1 MQHGCRKKERDDN
14 EFLFFG
20 YYDSA
25 DVQRMFSLLFGKRKK
40 KSHCSI
46 RFFFLYNKMQ
56 HIFI

>member
-40 KSHCSI
+40 KVI
-46 RFFFLYNKMQ
+46 VPFAFFFV
-56 HIFI
+56 